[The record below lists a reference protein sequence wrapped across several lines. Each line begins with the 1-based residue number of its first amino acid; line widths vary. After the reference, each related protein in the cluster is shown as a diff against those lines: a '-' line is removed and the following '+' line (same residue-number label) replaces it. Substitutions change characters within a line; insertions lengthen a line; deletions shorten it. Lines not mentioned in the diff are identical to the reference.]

1 MDIIKHHFFFFRSSL
16 ADTLVDGSGASI
28 DTSVKGL
35 SCYCGAGL
43 RFDSEYSLNVP
54 RSGTFFRF
62 LTPLAYLEPALSRC
76 RVFPFFSANA
86 TKRLG

>member
-1 MDIIKHHFFFFRSSL
+1 MDNVKHHFFFFGSSL

-35 SCYCGAGL
+35 SGCCGAGL
-43 RFDSEYSLNVP
+43 RFDSAYSLNVP

-62 LTPLAYLEPALSRC
+62 FTPLAYLEPAFSRC
-76 RVFPFFSANA
+76 SVFPFFSTNT
-86 TKRLG
+86 TK